1 MKRRLS
7 IAVLFTIMLFSSCIK
22 EETKNFN
29 GNTVIEFDAA
39 VLNTATTPYT
49 YFVTTR
55 VPVYGLTVSTANSP
69 TLITRSLATPVK
81 LRVNLVGPQFSTD
94 QVINY
99 QIITPVPVPP
109 NNTPVPVSPNMLAV
123 SGTHYT
129 TGGTFT
135 IPANS
140 SFGEIIINIVNP
152 GASSTNPREVH
163 IELVG
168 NADVKSSENYKRVA
182 IRISQ
187 T

>member
-1 MKRRLS
+1 MKIRLS
-7 IAVLFTIMLFSSCIK
+7 IAVLFTIILFSSCIK
-22 EETKNFN
+22 EETKQFN

-81 LRVNLVGPQFSTD
+81 LRVNLVGAQFSTD

-99 QIITPVPVPP
+99 QVIT
-109 NNTPVPVSPNMLAV
+109 TPIPVSPNMRAV

-129 TGGTFT
+129 TSGTFT

-140 SFGEIIINIVNP
+140 SFGEVTITIVNP
-152 GASSTNPREVH
+152 GVSSTNPREVH

-168 NADVKSSENYKRVA
+168 NTDIKPSENYKRVG

>member
-1 MKRRLS
+1 MKRKLS
-7 IAVLFTIMLFSSCIK
+7 IAIFLTIVLFSSCIK
-22 EETKNFN
+22 NEVKTFD
-29 GNTVIEFDAA
+29 GDTVIEFDAA
-39 VLNTATTPYT
+39 VLNTATTPYK

-55 VPVYGLTVSTANSP
+55 VPVYGLTVSTTNSP
-69 TLITRSLATPVK
+69 TQITRSLSTPVK
-81 LRVNLVGPQFSTD
+81 LRVNLVGRQFTTD

-99 QIITPVPVPP
+99 QVIVPAPVPP
-109 NNTPVPVSPNMLAV
+109 DTTPVPVSPNMLAV

-140 SFGEIIINIVNP
+140 SFGEITITIVNP

-163 IELVG
+163 LELVG
-168 NADVKSSENYKRVA
+168 NADIKPSENYKRIA

-187 T
+187 S

>member
-1 MKRRLS
+1 MKRKLS
-7 IAVLFTIMLFSSCIK
+7 IAVLFTVMLFSSCIK
-22 EETKNFN
+22 EETKTFT
-29 GNTVIEFDAA
+29 GDTVIEFDAA

-49 YFVTTR
+49 YFATTR
-55 VPVYGLTVSTANSP
+55 VPVYGLTVSATNSP

-94 QVINY
+94 QLISYQVI
-99 QIITPVPVPP
+99 
-109 NNTPVPVSPNMLAV
+109 NTPVPVSPNMLAV

-135 IPANS
+135 IPANT
-140 SFGEIIINIVNP
+140 SFGEVTINIVNP
-152 GASSTNPREVH
+152 GVSSTNPREVH

-168 NADVKSSENYKRVA
+168 NADVKPSENYKRVA
-182 IRISQ
+182 IRITQ

>member
-7 IAVLFTIMLFSSCIK
+7 IAILFNIVLFSSCIK
-22 EETKNFN
+22 EEKKHFN

-39 VLNTATTPYT
+39 VLNTATTPYK

-55 VPVYGLTVSTANSP
+55 VPVYGLTVSATNSP
-69 TLITRSLATPVK
+69 TLITRSLTTPVK
-81 LRVNLVGPQFSTD
+81 LRVNLVGPQFTTD

-99 QIITPVPVPP
+99 QVFTPVPVPP
-109 NNTPVPVSPNMLAV
+109 DTTRVPVSPNMLGV

-129 TGGTFT
+129 TSGTFT

-152 GASSTNPREVH
+152 GVSSTNPREVH
-163 IELVG
+163 LELVG
-168 NADVKSSENYKRVA
+168 NADVKPSENYKRVA

>member
-1 MKRRLS
+1 MKRKLS
-7 IAVLFTIMLFSSCIK
+7 IVALFTVMLFSSCIK
-22 EETKNFN
+22 EEIKHFN

-55 VPVYGLTVSTANSP
+55 VPVYGLTVSTTNSP

-81 LRVNLVGPQFSTD
+81 LRVNLVGAQFSTD

-99 QIITPVPVPP
+99 QVIT
-109 NNTPVPVSPNMLAV
+109 TPIPVSPNMLAV

-129 TGGTFT
+129 TSGTFT

-140 SFGEIIINIVNP
+140 SFGEVTITIVNP
-152 GASSTNPREVH
+152 GVSSTNPREVH

-168 NADVKSSENYKRVA
+168 NTDIKPSENYKRVG